1 MEKYPKDS
9 KVMNAWNK
17 ITYDDNVE
25 GGREGGVLSL
35 KNGCLKKTMSRK
47 QWKLVV
53 RRERNDS
60 NNYFENPE
68 VFVNLKR
75 RIRSAG
81 LKFHFIPETEISTVI
96 RA

>member
-1 MEKYPKDS
+1 
-9 KVMNAWNK
+9 MNALNE

-25 GGREGGVLSL
+25 GAREGGVLSL

>member
-1 MEKYPKDS
+1 M
-9 KVMNAWNK
+9 NK

-25 GGREGGVLSL
+25 GRREGGVLSL

>member
-9 KVMNAWNK
+9 KVMNALNK

-25 GGREGGVLSL
+25 GGRKGGVLSL

-53 RRERNDS
+53 RRERNNS

>member
-1 MEKYPKDS
+1 
-9 KVMNAWNK
+9 MNALNK

-75 RIRSAG
+75 RIGSAG

>member
-1 MEKYPKDS
+1 
-9 KVMNAWNK
+9 MNALNK

-53 RRERNDS
+53 RRKRNDS